1 MQEHENANEPKQSAQ
16 ESVDSPSLKEKIKKI
31 NFRKWGTR
39 AAVVSAALIVAGV
52 VVSVTRNTPET
63 EE

>member
-1 MQEHENANEPKQSAQ
+1 MDEHESATEPEQNAQ
-16 ESVDSPSLKEKIKKI
+16 ETVDSPSLKEKISKI

-52 VVSVTRNTPET
+52 VVGVTRNKTET

>member
-1 MQEHENANEPKQSAQ
+1 MDEHESTTESEQSAQ
-16 ESVDSPSLKEKIKKI
+16 ESADSPSLKEKISKI

-39 AAVVSAALIVAGV
+39 AAVVGAALIVAGV
-52 VVSVTRNTPET
+52 VVGVTRNKPEI